1 MQKFE
6 IRIESVSRV
15 IIEAET
21 AEQAKA
27 IAEKGYAVDFN
38 TELMEVWDSFD
49 ELMVV

>member
-1 MQKFE
+1 MKKFE

-27 IAEKGYAVDFN
+27 IAEKGYEVDFN
-38 TELMEVWDSFD
+38 TELIEVLDSFD
-49 ELMVV
+49 TFKVV